1 MEQFDVLVMGGGP
14 GGYLAAE
21 RAAQA
26 GLSVALIEKRAL
38 GGTCLNEGCVPTK
51 SLLYCAKQYGA
62 AAVHGKAYGVHTENV
77 VFSHEEAVARKNLVV
92 KRLVR
97 GVGSTMKLHHVAV
110 YTAEGQLLGKN
121 AAGLFEVRAGDAQLS
136 AKHLILATG
145 STAAVPPIEGVQ
157 AGLASGST

>member
-62 AAVHGKAYGVHTENV
+62 AAVHGKAYGVHTENG
-77 VFSHEEAVARKNLVV
+77 VF
-92 KRLVR
+92 
-97 GVGSTMKLHHVAV
+97 
-110 YTAEGQLLGKN
+110 
-121 AAGLFEVRAGDAQLS
+121 
-136 AKHLILATG
+136 
-145 STAAVPPIEGVQ
+145 P
-157 AGLASGST
+157 